1 MNKLRIGPLAPVGT
15 LLSWFTVA
23 TAAAQPTALRP
34 HDVQAPTV
42 TTSTTAKAAPA
53 AAAKATPKLLTS
65 DQIIGMQAAVGVYRQ
80 SQVDILADLI
90 SQTPANS
97 PDLPDLWF
105 RLAELHAQAHRF
117 HRLSRIEAEIAHASA
132 TKLDKLRTAEKK
144 ELLEGIKAYRELT
157 SNTAFANYPKMDQ
170 AIFYYGF
177 TLQTGN
183 YAADAQK
190 QYATLLKNYPTSK
203 FIPDALLAVA
213 DAHFEANRLAD
224 AEPMYRQ
231 LLKFPQAR
239 VYPYAMYKLAWVLL
253 NQHDAAGALDF
264 FEKVVQATPA
274 PDQAVL
280 HRTAQQDYVRAYAAV
295 GKVGLAQAAF
305 NRLTPGKGFGML
317 VQLADI
323 YMGQGQFDKAIYA
336 YRELLA
342 GVAAQPNGKSPY
354 NACEWQANVVQATAA
369 SGNVDTKVA
378 ELTTLVQ
385 LSQALQKAHRLP
397 AAMLTECTETASA
410 LTNEAARQLH
420 AEWAKTKGPRLRA
433 HSATLYRLYLDAFPQ
448 TADAGST
455 NFYYAELLWS
465 DASEERDAKQRS
477 ARWEAAAQAY
487 STCAAHPRASA
498 QQQQSCALIA
508 TEAWQNVLA
517 TSPTVS
523 SAAARPTSPMMLA
536 AFDRYLALAAKTPP
550 ADPARVVDIKFA
562 KADALRRSGD
572 ATAAIP
578 IFRDILEHHSSHP
591 TAEFAANLLLD
602 IYNQAGR
609 ETELVALNRQLLRNT
624 AFLQGKDD
632 LAKRLRDNDII
643 AQRREAEALEKQG
656 KRTGD
661 LTAFVRCGE
670 AYLTIYNA
678 GPEAPGANEVLF
690 NGAICFEQGR
700 SLAAAITTF
709 NLLRKYYPDDA
720 RSGQALARLGNM
732 YADFAFYRQAADALE
747 EYAAKYPG
755 TPEAKTALSDAVQ
768 YRKGIGDDK
777 RAIVDTEAFVAKYQN
792 GRGAGEAA
800 EAQWS
805 LTAVIE
811 KQGDRNVLIKH
822 LRNYIDRFG
831 RAGKPEH
838 LIAAQT
844 RLGQELWA
852 RACPVATMDG
862 ECVRVQRERPIS
874 MNSNMSLR
882 VRRGST
888 LPTQCGLASKAKVT
902 VVPRDAAGV
911 KAAVTALHQAQATF
925 AAVSNKLSGNALA
938 AANYQFAV
946 AQLHLAEVDFEAYQA
961 IGFPTGLNFDARR
974 PAVAAASQKRF
985 TTWLEAKQRAGT
997 MARQKYE
1004 AVYAAKEASNS
1015 IAAASR
1021 IGQIMQ
1027 RLSDQL
1033 YSAEIPPDLRVGE
1046 FAEDKVANYCDAL
1059 TEIALPLETK
1069 AIAEYGACLRRSTE
1083 LGWFSSWS
1091 ALCERELGQ
1100 LRPAEF
1106 PSAFELRAT
1115 PSRSAPVITA
1125 EAPLTLAA
1133 Q

>member
-1 MNKLRIGPLAPVGT
+1 
-15 LLSWFTVA
+15 
-23 TAAAQPTALRP
+23 RP
-34 HDVQAPTV
+34 A
-42 TTSTTAKAAPA
+42 
-53 AAAKATPKLLTS
+53 
-65 DQIIGMQAAVGVYRQ
+65 
-80 SQVDILADLI
+80 
-90 SQTPANS
+90 
-97 PDLPDLWF
+97 
-105 RLAELHAQAHRF
+105 
-117 HRLSRIEAEIAHASA
+117 
-132 TKLDKLRTAEKK
+132 
-144 ELLEGIKAYRELT
+144 
-157 SNTAFANYPKMDQ
+157 
-170 AIFYYGF
+170 
-177 TLQTGN
+177 
-183 YAADAQK
+183 
-190 QYATLLKNYPTSK
+190 
-203 FIPDALLAVA
+203 
-213 DAHFEANRLAD
+213 
-224 AEPMYRQ
+224 
-231 LLKFPQAR
+231 
-239 VYPYAMYKLAWVLL
+239 
-253 NQHDAAGALDF
+253 
-264 FEKVVQATPA
+264 
-274 PDQAVL
+274 
-280 HRTAQQDYVRAYAAV
+280 
-295 GKVGLAQAAF
+295 
-305 NRLTPGKGFGML
+305 
-317 VQLADI
+317 
-323 YMGQGQFDKAIYA
+323 
-336 YRELLA
+336 
-342 GVAAQPNGKSPY
+342 
-354 NACEWQANVVQATAA
+354 
-369 SGNVDTKVA
+369 
-378 ELTTLVQ
+378 
-385 LSQALQKAHRLP
+385 
-397 AAMLTECTETASA
+397 
-410 LTNEAARQLH
+410 
-420 AEWAKTKGPRLRA
+420 
-433 HSATLYRLYLDAFPQ
+433 
-448 TADAGST
+448 
-455 NFYYAELLWS
+455 
-465 DASEERDAKQRS
+465 
-477 ARWEAAAQAY
+477 
-487 STCAAHPRASA
+487 
-498 QQQQSCALIA
+498 
-508 TEAWQNVLA
+508 
-517 TSPTVS
+517 
-523 SAAARPTSPMMLA
+523 SPMMLA

-609 ETELVALNRQLLRNT
+609 ETELVALNRQLLRNA

-709 NLLRKYYPDDA
+709 NLLRKYYPDDV

-792 GRGAGEAA
+792 GRGVGEAA

-811 KQGDRNVLIKH
+811 KQGDHNLLIKH
-822 LRNYIDRFG
+822 LRDYIDRFG

-852 RACPVATMDG
+852 RACPVPTVDG
-862 ECVRVQRERPIS
+862 QCVRVQRERPLS
-874 MNSNMSLR
+874 ASAALR
-882 VRRGST
+882 ARRGST
-888 LPTQCGLASKAKVT
+888 LPTQCGAASKAKVT
-902 VVPRDAAGV
+902 VVARDAAGV
-911 KAAVTALHQAQATF
+911 KAAVAALRQAQATF

-938 AANYQFAV
+938 TANYQYAV
-946 AQLHLAEVDFEAYQA
+946 AQFHLAEVDFEAYQA
-961 IGFPTGLNFDARR
+961 IGFPTGLNFDARQ

-985 TTWLEAKQRAGT
+985 TTWLEGKQRAGT
-997 MARQKYE
+997 AARQKYE
-1004 AVYAAKEASNS
+1004 AVYGAKEASNS

-1027 RLSDQL
+1027 SLSDQL

-1059 TEIALPLETK
+1059 TDIALPLETK